1 MKVKNRTFIQMLAFI
16 TVSIFMIVYFSII
29 AYADDFTFNFSQY
42 SIPSITTNPNGKDND
57 CPLFINYNDDTYDF
71 IWGEYYSNFGFIVP
85 DGYISFFDSS
95 RFDNYCIRGNSSTS
109 MTGYYLPNDSFF
121 IYDDDYCYLICNKD
135 NYDSATNDIDLI
147 QGEFSA
153 EYTSFGY
160 FGLSQTINVDNQV
173 YYYTNWF
180 SHPIILSTSC
190 PIYKVND
197 VTTFDSKDDFIGAN
211 KNPNYLPDTSKL
223 SSDLAFNP
231 NDLYTYFSDN
241 WSGKVVTSVGVSKE
255 QLKLDN
261 DSSGINFNYTFN
273 IKFKGFAFDI
283 ANNIGQININ
293 NLMYDYTY
301 DGSFEYIVPLSSMND
316 GYYELDNSTVLNGIR
331 GTLIQTNKF
340 TGEVISYPNYT
351 FMQCVPLVDL
361 DSMTFVSKDSASFG
375 LSVGSLSLSLPF
387 DDSGRFDYFDLNYS
401 CYPTCDDK
409 RGGQMVFNYSAKS
422 GQANYSTTMPDSSDV
437 QKDISNYNNQ
447 NNLSYGDEGYKNPS
461 DYYPTNVGSNGVVNG
476 QNTANG
482 GSASANGG
490 VAYGSNVNNSVI
502 VNTEQD
508 PKAVVDYVKNELVPT
523 GDNLGF
529 VDKLEQVVEKNDFL
543 VLMENTFSFVPQ
555 TVWSDL
561 SVFVSIIL
569 GVLVAGFVLRI
580 ILDLL

>member
-16 TVSIFMIVYFSII
+16 TVSIFMIVYFSIV
-29 AYADDFTFNFSQY
+29 AYADTFNLDFVKYDIGDITFNDTDDEIPIFLNRSNTSFNYIWETYGPNFNFVANVSGVVDTSLAENYIMVGSGDSVIGYYMPKDTFLIYDEYGYLRIVAKKSDYDILMSNDNQLLQGIFYAEY
-42 SIPSITTNPNGKDND
+42 STYGYMSLPISLTVDGDNYVSTSH
-57 CPLFINYNDDTYDF
+57 LNNFKVLS
-71 IWGEYYSNFGFIVP
+71 SNCAIYRVP
-85 DGYISFFDSS
+85 DVDLF
-95 RFDNYCIRGNSSTS
+95 TS
-109 MTGYYLPNDSFF
+109 M
-121 IYDDDYCYLICNKD
+121 
-135 NYDSATNDIDLI
+135 NDIIGD
-147 QGEFSA
+147 
-153 EYTSFGY
+153 
-160 FGLSQTINVDNQV
+160 NV
-173 YYYTNWF
+173 
-180 SHPIILSTSC
+180 
-190 PIYKVND
+190 
-197 VTTFDSKDDFIGAN
+197 
-211 KNPNYLPDTSKL
+211 NPNYNNSDTEL
-223 SSDLAFNP
+223 SEDLAFNP

-301 DGSFEYIVPLSSMND
+301 DGSFKYIVPLSSMND
-316 GYYELDNSTVLNGIR
+316 GYYELDNSIVLNGIR

-361 DSMTFVSKDSASFG
+361 DSMTFVSKDSARLG

-523 GDNLGF
+523 GDSLGF